1 MTNIKEHSRSYA
13 MPKLSVG
20 MQSIATV
27 GAVIA
32 AVLLPQALHLL
43 GKATGTASALG
54 EVFLPMHLPVLLVGI
69 LAGAYAGAATG
80 LLAPIISYLLTGMP
94 GAVLLPF
101 MTIELAVYGLTI
113 GLLRN
118 VRMFTVFKVL
128 LAQIAGRA
136 VRALAIVLA
145 VYVFETSTIAP
156 AIIWTS
162 IRTGIAG
169 ILIQLVLIPIVVY
182 FVRKAEDH
190 EQESA

>member
-1 MTNIKEHSRSYA
+1 MTNIKENSRSYA

-118 VRMFTVFKVL
+118 IRMFTAFKVL

-136 VRALAIVLA
+136 VRALAIVFA
-145 VYVFETSTIAP
+145 VYVLETSTIAP

-182 FVRKAEDH
+182 FVRKAEGH

>member
-1 MTNIKEHSRSYA
+1 MTNIKENSCSYA

-80 LLAPIISYLLTGMP
+80 LLSPIISYLLTGMP

-101 MTIELAVYGLTI
+101 MTMELAVYGLTI

-118 VRMFTVFKVL
+118 VRMFTAFKVL

-182 FVRKAEDH
+182 FVRKAEGH

>member
-1 MTNIKEHSRSYA
+1 MTNIKEHSRRYA

-32 AVLLPQALHLL
+32 AVLIPQALHLL

-101 MTIELAVYGLTI
+101 MTIELAIYGLTI

-145 VYVFETSTIAP
+145 VYVFETSSIAP

-182 FVRKAEDH
+182 FVRKAENH

>member
-1 MTNIKEHSRSYA
+1 MTNIKENSRSYA

-20 MQSIATV
+20 MQSIAAV

-32 AVLLPQALHLL
+32 ALLLPQALHLL

-118 VRMFTVFKVL
+118 IRMFTAFKVL

-136 VRALAIVLA
+136 VRALAIVFA
-145 VYVFETSTIAP
+145 VYVLETSTIALS
-156 AIIWTS
+156 IIWTS

-182 FVRKAEDH
+182 FVRKAEGH
-190 EQESA
+190 EQEAA

>member
-32 AVLLPQALHLL
+32 AVLIPQALHLL

-101 MTIELAVYGLTI
+101 MTIELAIYGLTI

-145 VYVFETSTIAP
+145 VYVFETSSIAP
-156 AIIWTS
+156 SIIWTS

-182 FVRKAEDH
+182 FVRKAEGH

>member
-1 MTNIKEHSRSYA
+1 MTNIKENSRSYA

-20 MQSIATV
+20 MQSIAAV

-32 AVLLPQALHLL
+32 AVLLPQALHLI

-94 GAVLLPF
+94 GAILLPF

-118 VRMFTVFKVL
+118 VRMFTGFKVL

-182 FVRKAEDH
+182 FVRKAEGHDR
-190 EQESA
+190 EAA

>member
-1 MTNIKEHSRSYA
+1 MSNVKENSRSYA

-20 MQSIATV
+20 MQSIATA

-32 AVLLPQALHLL
+32 AVVLPQLLHLL
-43 GKATGTASALG
+43 GKATGTATALG
-54 EVFLPMHLPVLLVGI
+54 EVFLPMHLPVLLAGIFAGGYVG
-69 LAGAYAGAATG
+69 AVTG

-94 GAVLLPF
+94 GVALLPF

-118 VRMFTVFKVL
+118 VRTFTVVKVL
-128 LAQIAGRA
+128 IAQIAGRA

-145 VYVFETSTIAP
+145 VFVFQTSTIAP

-169 ILIQLVLIPIVVY
+169 ILIQLALIPIIVY
-182 FVRKAEDH
+182 FVRKAEGHDR
-190 EQESA
+190 EAA

>member
-32 AVLLPQALHLL
+32 AVLIPQALHLL

-101 MTIELAVYGLTI
+101 MTIELAIYGLTI

-145 VYVFETSTIAP
+145 VYVFETSSIAP

-182 FVRKAEDH
+182 FVRKAENH

>member
-32 AVLLPQALHLL
+32 AVLIPQALHLL

-101 MTIELAVYGLTI
+101 MTIELAIYGLTI

-145 VYVFETSTIAP
+145 VYVFETSSIAP
-156 AIIWTS
+156 SIIWTS

-182 FVRKAEDH
+182 FVRKAENH

>member
-32 AVLLPQALHLL
+32 AVLIPQALHLL

-145 VYVFETSTIAP
+145 VYVFETSSIAP

-182 FVRKAEDH
+182 FVRKAENH